1 MIRGIPGSADLAH
14 GCDEFEPKLC
24 DCLQNCVRDCMRGIL
39 IEMSGNL
46 DVPQQQLLE
55 EFDRLVPDLLAR
67 DGTSSQMAVPPA
79 QAPPRLAFEHSC
91 K

>member
-1 MIRGIPGSADLAH
+1 MVCFNPSSG
-14 GCDEFEPKLC
+14 E
-24 DCLQNCVRDCMRGIL
+24 CLQNCVRDCMRGIL
-39 IEMSGNL
+39 IEMSPNL

-67 DGTSSQMAVPPA
+67 DGSSSQMVVPPA